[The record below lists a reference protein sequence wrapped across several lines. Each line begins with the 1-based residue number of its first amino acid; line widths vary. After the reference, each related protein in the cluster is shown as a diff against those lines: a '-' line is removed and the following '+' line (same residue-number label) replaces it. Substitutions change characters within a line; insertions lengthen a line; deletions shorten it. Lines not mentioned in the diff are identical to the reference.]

1 MPLWTPA
8 NIADD
13 DQTCWY
19 RPESLMQIANGANI
33 TQWSDSFSN
42 VNLTATEDAI
52 LIKMIVLILVLII
65 LIDFQ
70 WLNLMDQMIH

>member
-19 RPESLMQIANGANI
+19 RPESLMQIADGANI

-42 VNLTATEDAI
+42 VNITITLYKYTS
-52 LIKMIVLILVLII
+52 
-65 LIDFQ
+65 
-70 WLNLMDQMIH
+70 